1 MKIITIIGARPQF
14 IKAAMVSRAISQ
26 SGIKEDIIHTGQ
38 HFDKNMSEI
47 FFEEMGIKK
56 PFINLGIGGGTHGKN
71 TGRMIEAIE
80 KVLLDQKADCVLV
93 YGDTDSTLAGSLA
106 ASKLHIPVAHV
117 ESGLRSFNRKM
128 PEEINRVLT
137 DHISN
142 ILFIPTKNAELN
154 LKSEG
159 IKEESIYFVGDV
171 MYDAALYFGEV
182 AKKKSSILDRLNVNA
197 NEYSLVSIH
206 RAENTDDFKR
216 LHSIISGL
224 KHYNK
229 TIIFPMHPRTKKYLK
244 KFELK
249 IPKNVIEIPP
259 VGFLDM
265 IMLEMNA
272 NLIATDSGGV
282 QKEAFFHK
290 IPCVT
295 LREETEWVELIDS
308 GWNKLAPPTDSKKIT
323 KILNNSLGNIGKN
336 ITPYGKGNAS
346 ELIANTLKTI
356 L

>member
-56 PFINLGIGGGTHGKN
+56 PSINLGIGGGTHGKN

-159 IKEESIYFVGDV
+159 IKEEAIYFVGDV

-182 AKKKSSILDRLNVNA
+182 AKKESSILDRLDVNA

-244 KFELK
+244 KFKLK
-249 IPKNVIEIPP
+249 VPTNVIEIPP

-308 GWNKLAPPTDSKKIT
+308 GWNKLASPTDSKKIT

-336 ITPYGKGNAS
+336 ITPYGNGNAS
-346 ELIANTLKTI
+346 ELIANALKKI

>member
-56 PFINLGIGGGTHGKN
+56 PSINLGIGGGTHGKN

-159 IKEESIYFVGDV
+159 IKEEAIYFVGDV

-182 AKKKSSILDRLNVNA
+182 AKKESSILDRLDVNA

-244 KFELK
+244 KFKLK
-249 IPKNVIEIPP
+249 VPTNVIEIPP

-282 QKEAFFHK
+282 QKEAFFHNF
-290 IPCVT
+290 V
-295 LREETEWVELIDS
+295 
-308 GWNKLAPPTDSKKIT
+308 
-323 KILNNSLGNIGKN
+323 
-336 ITPYGKGNAS
+336 YF
-346 ELIANTLKTI
+346 
-356 L
+356 

>member
-224 KHYNK
+224 MHYNK

>member
-1 MKIITIIGARPQF
+1 
-14 IKAAMVSRAISQ
+14 
-26 SGIKEDIIHTGQ
+26 
-38 HFDKNMSEI
+38 
-47 FFEEMGIKK
+47 
-56 PFINLGIGGGTHGKN
+56 
-71 TGRMIEAIE
+71 
-80 KVLLDQKADCVLV
+80 
-93 YGDTDSTLAGSLA
+93 
-106 ASKLHIPVAHV
+106 
-117 ESGLRSFNRKM
+117 
-128 PEEINRVLT
+128 
-137 DHISN
+137 
-142 ILFIPTKNAELN
+142 
-154 LKSEG
+154 
-159 IKEESIYFVGDV
+159 

-182 AKKKSSILDRLNVNA
+182 AKKESSILDRLDVNA

-249 IPKNVIEIPP
+249 VPTNVIEIPP

-336 ITPYGKGNAS
+336 ITPYGNGNAS
-346 ELIANTLKTI
+346 ELIANALKKI

>member
-26 SGIKEDIIHTGQ
+26 SGIKENIIHTGQ

-56 PFINLGIGGGTHGKN
+56 PSINLGIGGGTHGKN

-182 AKKKSSILDRLNVNA
+182 AKKESSILDRLDVNA

-244 KFELK
+244 KFKLK
-249 IPKNVIEIPP
+249 VPTNVIEIPP

-336 ITPYGKGNAS
+336 ITPYGNGNAS
-346 ELIANTLKTI
+346 ELIANALKKI

>member
-1 MKIITIIGARPQF
+1 MKITTIIGARPQF

-56 PFINLGIGGGTHGKN
+56 PSINLGIGGGTHGKN

-182 AKKKSSILDRLNVNA
+182 AKKESSILDRLDVNA

-249 IPKNVIEIPP
+249 VPTNVIEIPP

-336 ITPYGKGNAS
+336 ITPYGNGNAS
-346 ELIANTLKTI
+346 ELIANALKKI